1 MPTFQPSFF
10 ARSATRAAVAVQ
22 RFVLYLKIPSNPKG
36 FFFMTTQHTF
46 FSTALILSATALLQ
60 ARPPAGEDTT
70 KTYLGK
76 EVVVRASRASGEIL
90 DLPMAVGVVSLRDL
104 VGTRKLGLNE
114 ALSLVPGVLAQS
126 RSGSQDI
133 RLTIRG
139 FGARGSGDRS
149 NAGTVRGIKV
159 LIDGIP
165 ETEPDGRTPLDMID
179 LDATERIEIVRSN
192 ASTLFGNASGGVVN
206 LRTGPSSTGTFVESK
221 NQLGDFNFRKNNI
234 SLGSLLGS
242 SQLFLSASNTNFDG
256 WRKNSS
262 SKSTQ
267 IHAVLESR
275 VNESTNLRMLTSA
288 VYNEFYAP
296 GALTQAQFDA
306 DPTQANSGYLAR
318 RERRENRTGRL
329 AFDLYTTLSGSH
341 SIDALA
347 YITPKIFARSER
359 GTYRDFNRYHVGGG
373 LVYAWTGEPSS
384 LFRKIMVGADEA
396 YQDGSSLFYNL
407 VNGDRGDSLRTN
419 KREGAET
426 FGLFVQTELALS
438 DDFYFTLGG
447 RFDKQKYIAEEFA
460 AAVNR
465 TNVPE
470 ELSFDHLTPKLSA
483 LYKLSESHSLYAS
496 IGGGLEAPA
505 FNEVDPPPTLPNIKL
520 NVLLAPMTS
529 TTYEIGAKG
538 YIDSEVLV
546 SYSVAMYQI
555 DIRNEIIPFNGG
567 AYFFTAGRSQ
577 RRGLEFS
584 GRASLPAGFS
594 VTTALTYMAASY
606 DSYTND
612 LGNFSGNAVPG
623 IPRTVFNSRLGY
635 TSGFGLSANVGFFL
649 VGSYFAD
656 DANTYSVPGSAIMNV
671 GASYEF
677 TFGSFRGSLSGGVNN
692 VGNVKYASSAFMNPD
707 NTGAFLEPG
716 MPGNAF
722 GGFGL
727 KWTP

>member
-1 MPTFQPSFF
+1 MSTQRTSV
-10 ARSATRAAVAVQ
+10 SAAIV
-22 RFVLYLKIPSNPKG
+22 
-36 FFFMTTQHTF
+36 
-46 FSTALILSATALLQ
+46 LSATVLLQ

-70 KTYLGK
+70 KTYVGK
-76 EVVVRASRASGEIL
+76 EVVVRAARASGEIL

-114 ALSLVPGVLAQS
+114 AFSLVPGVLAQS

-139 FGARGSGDRS
+139 FGARGNGDRS

-221 NQLGDFNFRKNNI
+221 NQVGEFNFRKNNL
-234 SLGSLLGS
+234 SLGSLLGA

-256 WRKNSS
+256 WRKNSGN
-262 SKSTQ
+262 KSTQ
-267 IHAVLESR
+267 IHAVLESK

-288 VYNEFYAP
+288 VQNEFHIP
-296 GALTQAQFDA
+296 GALTRAQFDA

-329 AFDLYTTLSGSH
+329 AFDLYTTLPGNH

-347 YITPKIFARSER
+347 YITPKVFVRSER
-359 GTYRDFNRYHVGGG
+359 GTYRDFNRYHLGGG
-373 LVYAWTGEPSS
+373 LVYAWAGEPSS
-384 LFRKIMVGADEA
+384 FFKKIMVGADEA
-396 YQDGSSLFYNL
+396 YQDGNSLFYNL

-426 FGLFVQTELALS
+426 FGLFVQAELAMS
-438 DDFYFTLGG
+438 SDFYFTLGG
-447 RFDKQKYIAEEFA
+447 RFDKQRYIAEEFA

-470 ELSFDHLTPKLSA
+470 ELIFDHWTPKMSA
-483 LYKLSESHSLYAS
+483 LFKLSESHSLYAS

-505 FNEVDPPPTLPNIKL
+505 FNEVDPPPTLPNVKL
-520 NVLLAPMTS
+520 NLLLAPMTS
-529 TTYEIGAKG
+529 TTYELGAKG
-538 YIDSEVLV
+538 YVDFDSEILL
-546 SYSVAMYQI
+546 SYSVAMYRI
-555 DIRNEIIPFNGG
+555 DIKNEIIPFNGG

-594 VTTALTYMAASY
+594 VATALTYMDASY
-606 DSYTND
+606 DSYAND
-612 LGNFSGNAVPG
+612 IGDFSGNAVPG

-635 TSGFGLSANVGFFL
+635 TSSFGLSADVGLFL
-649 VGSYFAD
+649 VGNYFAD
-656 DANTYSVPGSAIMNV
+656 DANTYSVPGSAVVNV
-671 GASYEF
+671 SATYEF
-677 TFGSFRGSLSGGVNN
+677 TFGSFNGSLSGGVNN
-692 VGNVKYASSAFMNPD
+692 VGNIKYASSAFMNPD

-716 MPGNAF
+716 LPRNVF

>member
-1 MPTFQPSFF
+1 MSPQRTFL
-10 ARSATRAAVAVQ
+10 SA
-22 RFVLYLKIPSNPKG
+22 
-36 FFFMTTQHTF
+36 
-46 FSTALILSATALLQ
+46 ALVLSATALLQ

-70 KTYLGK
+70 KTYVGK
-76 EVVVRASRASGEIL
+76 EVVVTASRASGEIL
-90 DLPMAVGVVSLRDL
+90 DLPMAVGVVTLSDL
-104 VGTRKLGLNE
+104 VGARKLGLNE

-206 LRTGPSSTGTFVESK
+206 LRTGPSSTGTFVETK
-221 NQLGDFNFRKNNI
+221 NQFGDFNFRKNNL
-234 SLGSLLGS
+234 SFASLLGS

-262 SKSTQ
+262 NKSTQ
-267 IHAVLESR
+267 IHAVLESQ
-275 VNESTNLRMLTSA
+275 VNESTNLRMLTSG
-288 VYNEFYAP
+288 VQTEFYTP
-296 GALTQAQFDA
+296 GALTRAQFDA
-306 DPTQANSGYLAR
+306 DPAQANSSYLSR

-329 AFDLYTTLSGSH
+329 AFDLYATLSGNH

-347 YITPKIFARSER
+347 YITPKVFARSER
-359 GTYRDFNRYHVGGG
+359 GTYRDFNRYHLGGG
-373 LVYAWTGEPSS
+373 LVYAWAGEPSS
-384 LFRKIMVGADEA
+384 FFRRIMVGADEA

-407 VNGDRGDSLRTN
+407 LNGERGDSLRTN

-426 FGLFVQTELALS
+426 FGLFVQTELAVS
-438 DDFYFTLGG
+438 GDFYFTLGG

-470 ELSFDHLTPKLSA
+470 ELIFDHLTPKLSA

-505 FNEVDPPPTLPNIKL
+505 FNEVDPPPTLPNVKL
-520 NVLLAPMTS
+520 NLLLAPMTS
-529 TTYEIGAKG
+529 TTYELGAKG
-538 YIDSEVLV
+538 YVDFDSEILV
-546 SYSVAMYQI
+546 SYSVAMYRI

-584 GRASLPAGFS
+584 GRASLPVGFS
-594 VTTALTYMAASY
+594 VATAFTYMDASY
-606 DSYTND
+606 DKYTND
-612 LGNFSGNAVPG
+612 LGDFSGNAVPG
-623 IPRTVFNSRLGY
+623 IPRTVFSSRLGY
-635 TSGFGLSANVGFFL
+635 ASGFGLSVDVGFFL
-649 VGSYFAD
+649 VGNYFAD
-656 DANTYSVPGSAIMNV
+656 DANTYSVPGSAVVNV
-671 GASYEF
+671 GARYKF
-677 TFGSFRGSLSGGVNN
+677 TFASFQGSFSGGVNN
-692 VGNVKYASSAFMNPD
+692 LGNTKYASSAFMNPD

-716 MPGNAF
+716 LPRNAF